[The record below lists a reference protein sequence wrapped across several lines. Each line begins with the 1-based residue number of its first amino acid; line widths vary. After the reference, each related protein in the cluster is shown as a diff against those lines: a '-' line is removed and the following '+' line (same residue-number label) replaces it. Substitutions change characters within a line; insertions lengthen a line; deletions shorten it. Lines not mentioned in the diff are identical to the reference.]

1 MRPFLFALVAATLAL
16 PAYAA
21 EPTNMMNVDGTCESL
36 VVDGIDLTD
45 DCQGKVLQMIYDIGR
60 VGLYAFSGETVVT
73 FSGTSDEVID
83 NVIHQDLDK
92 VLISTSGDDT
102 VTVVAR
108 GTCTFENPYQD
119 KPARFTCSARAKSG
133 ATYEFS
139 FLSDGK
145 APVDMM
151 AD

>member
-1 MRPFLFALVAATLAL
+1 MRPILFALAALTLAL
-16 PAYAA
+16 PAQAA

-36 VVDGIDLTD
+36 VIDGIDLTD
-45 DCQGKVLQMIYDIGR
+45 ECQDKVLQMIYDIGR

-73 FSGTSDEVID
+73 FSGTSDAVID

-92 VLISTSGDDT
+92 VLISTSGSDT
-102 VTVVAR
+102 TTIAAR
-108 GTCTFENPYQD
+108 GTCSFENPYDD
-119 KPARFTCSARAKSG
+119 KPAQFTCSARAKSG

-139 FLSDGK
+139 FLSDGN
-145 APVDMM
+145 APVDVM